1 MRALL
6 VHAHP
11 RPDSFTA
18 AMRDAALRG
27 LGERE
32 VDVDVIDLWVEG
44 FDPLDPGPVMDAG
57 DHLQRL
63 RAASA
68 LVLVYP
74 TWWSGQPAIL
84 LGWLSALPTGALD
97 GIERITA
104 VTAHGSSRWINRL
117 EGETGLTIL
126 RRTVRPRCAR
136 GARVDWVAM
145 YSIDRADEQARTR
158 FLARVERHFSS
169 T

>member
-1 MRALL
+1 MKTLV

-18 AMRDAALRG
+18 AMRDAVVRG
-27 LGERE
+27 LDARRAS
-32 VDVDVIDLWVEG
+32 VDVIDLWADG
-44 FDPLDPGPVMDAG
+44 FDPLDAPRVITTDG
-57 DHLQRL
+57 HLQRI
-63 RAASA
+63 REASA

-84 LGWLSALPTGALD
+84 LGWLAALPAGALG

-104 VTAHGSSRWINRL
+104 VTSHGSSRWINRL

-126 RRTVRPRCAR
+126 RRTLRPRCAP
-136 GARVDWVAM
+136 GARAEWVAL

-158 FLARVERHFSS
+158 FLSRVERHFSS
-169 T
+169 A

>member
-1 MRALL
+1 MRTLV

-18 AMRDAALRG
+18 AMRDAVVRG
-27 LGERE
+27 LDARGAST
-32 VDVDVIDLWVEG
+32 DVIDLWADG
-44 FDPLDPGPVMDAG
+44 FDPLDASPMIASDG
-57 DHLQRL
+57 HLQRL
-63 RAASA
+63 HEASA

-84 LGWLSALPTGALD
+84 LGWLAALPAGALG

-126 RRTVRPRCAR
+126 RRTLRPRCAP
-136 GARVDWVAM
+136 GARAEWVAL
-145 YSIDRADEQARTR
+145 YSIDRADERTR
-158 FLARVERHFSS
+158 AQFLDRVERHFR
-169 T
+169 TA